1 MCLCA
6 HYIICLREMPRL
18 FLHDSR
24 EAMQDSGS
32 LCAACRC
39 LRHEILSVA
48 LDEPGLHGPAH
59 GLAGIIADAGSI
71 AEGIEHS
78 GLGLHAAELGIAE
91 EDRDHLLARDGEG
104 LGLRLLLLILGGK
117 LLFLG
122 SRGLRLLFGGLGL
135 PFSLAQATALA

>member
-1 MCLCA
+1 
-6 HYIICLREMPRL
+6 MPRL

-71 AEGIEHS
+71 AEGIERS

-91 EDRDHLLARDGEG
+91 EDRDHLLARDGGIRIKRPVAHAEHDAVLVG
-104 LGLRLLLLILGGK
+104 PGNCFGIVAVSRDIAEVRLCLRL
-117 LLFLG
+117 
-122 SRGLRLLFGGLGL
+122 R
-135 PFSLAQATALA
+135 